1 MYSMSKPMYPFP
13 MLSIGNNTSA
23 ALLEL
28 LPDRAELFQTLDIF
42 EHQAQ
47 SCSFP
52 HVPDEVTRKEVE
64 RFLNDAEANAL
75 KAPDMLGL
83 IFATLA
89 AGMQMGVH
97 DRSGGMWVQGAM
109 EASHQQSECYCKHT
123 WRNVDGVT
131 RLT

>member
-1 MYSMSKPMYPFP
+1 MYSTQKPMYPFP
-13 MLSIGNNTSA
+13 MLSIGDNTSA

-28 LPDRAELFQTLDIF
+28 LPDRDELFQTLDIF
-42 EHQAQ
+42 EQQAQ

-109 EASHQQSECYCKHT
+109 EASHQRSECYRK
-123 WRNVDGVT
+123 
-131 RLT
+131 